1 MLGYAYPIPQRVG
14 EPNDCHLS
22 VLLPATDMSY
32 ARYGMELSILGK
44 STRAR
49 RSFPSSHLFP
59 ALGYARSHV
68 QCYLP

>member
-1 MLGYAYPIPQRVG
+1 MLAYAYPIPQRVG
-14 EPNDCHLS
+14 EPNDCRLS

-32 ARYGMELSILGK
+32 ARYGMELQSFRK

-49 RSFPSSHLFP
+49 RSFPNSYLFP